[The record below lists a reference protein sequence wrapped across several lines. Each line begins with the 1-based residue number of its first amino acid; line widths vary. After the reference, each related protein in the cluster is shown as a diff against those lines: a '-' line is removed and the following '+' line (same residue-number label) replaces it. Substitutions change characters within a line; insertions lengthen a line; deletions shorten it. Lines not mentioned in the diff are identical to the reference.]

1 MPTECEDHKGE
12 KEKSSVNTEAEVS
25 KISKSKVLQKQ
36 DEINIH
42 PLDSTIH
49 LSVHQKLLPP
59 GRIIHI
65 VRHYQ
70 KCGT

>member
-1 MPTECEDHKGE
+1 MPTECQDHKGE
-12 KEKSSVNTEAEVS
+12 KEKGSVNTEAEIS
-25 KISKSKVLQKQ
+25 KKSKSKVPQKQ

-70 KCGT
+70 KCRT